1 MEYPSINAQN
11 NNMPMLRSVVQT
23 TSDEE
28 VCPVRLC
35 VVMKHHSG
43 ELMMMSF
50 TPLPT
55 LPGAQ
60 A

>member
-1 MEYPSINAQN
+1 
-11 NNMPMLRSVVQT
+11 MPMLGDVFHT
-23 TSDEE
+23 TSDEN
-28 VCPVRLC
+28 VCPTREC

-43 ELMMMSF
+43 ELMMIYF

-55 LPGAQ
+55 LHRAQ